1 MGRQAHG
8 DLTGAF
14 GAISAGRQ
22 YSLGFNNLATID
34 PFGTGFAGQ
43 ANNVSAA
50 GLYLV
55 DPSGIR
61 LNNSVIYS
69 TPSIGGWFHGL
80 GLKPPSATC
89 HGKCVQWTSPSP
101 RAECGRWACRRW
113 SIG

>member
-22 YSLGFNNLATID
+22 YSLGFNNLSTID

-43 ANNVSAA
+43 VNNI
-50 GLYLV
+50 V

-61 LNNSVIYS
+61 LNNSATYS
-69 TPSIGGWFHGL
+69 TPNMGGFTALGRNRLRRADRQLGSQPRNRCWPDLRFGPGL
-80 GLKPPSATC
+80 
-89 HGKCVQWTSPSP
+89 
-101 RAECGRWACRRW
+101 RRLHVL
-113 SIG
+113 